1 MKQVGSVPSQIIAAA
16 VAILT
21 LTVPARA
28 AYEWRAFPD
37 DNTQIALWQD
47 GKQIGCYH
55 YNGDGTG
62 YFRAYLGGDS
72 WGSKDD
78 PPVDPP
84 KAGKVSQAKP
94 TLPATTPVQTGI
106 VPAAASLTSALA
118 ECNARRASHGLTPFV
133 EDPALT
139 AAAQAA
145 ADFRA
150 ANLITGHTGNDFQ
163 FLPPG
168 VHAEAAGCAAWE
180 PGWGWGS
187 CCSDDNYR
195 FAGAGMAVG
204 RDGKRYM
211 HLFVR

>member
-1 MKQVGSVPSQIIAAA
+1 MKQVGSVPSQIITGL
-16 VAILT
+16 VVVLS

-28 AYEWRAFPD
+28 AYQWRAFPD

-47 GKQIGCYH
+47 GKQVGNYH

-62 YFRAYLGGDS
+62 YFRPYLGGDS
-72 WGSKDD
+72 WGDRAD
-78 PPVDPP
+78 PPV
-84 KAGKVSQAKP
+84 KP
-94 TLPATTPVQTGI
+94 AEEGETQSATPSAPTPVN
-106 VPAAASLTSALA
+106 SALA
-118 ECNARRASHGLTPFV
+118 ECNARRASHGLPAFV

-139 AAAQAA
+139 AAAKAA

-150 ANLITGHTGNDFQ
+150 ANLISGHTGNDFQ

-195 FAGAGMAVG
+195 FAGAGVAIG